1 MGYSSDPDTYGDFG
15 PATPGFIKIP
25 FNDINALEQAITPN
39 TVAFLVEPIQ
49 GEAGVI
55 VPDPGYLRRV
65 REICT
70 QNNVLMIADEIQTG
84 FCRTGKRFACDL
96 EEVKPDILLVG
107 KALGGGMM
115 PVSAALSSWD
125 IMEVITP
132 GSHGST
138 FGGNPLACAVGIAAI
153 EVLEEEHLDE
163 RAAELGE
170 YFMNRLARIESS
182 KIKEV
187 RGKGLLI
194 GLEFTEEAGP
204 VRPLIDALMERGI
217 LAKDTHEYT
226 MRFAPALIVDKETLD
241 WAGDV
246 IEDAIMNL

>member
-1 MGYSSDPDTYGDFG
+1 M
-15 PATPGFIKIP
+15 
-25 FNDINALEQAITPN
+25 AILVPQLLGLLKFHLMILMHWN
-39 TVAFLVEPIQ
+39 KPLPLILSHFSVEPIQ

-107 KALGGGMM
+107 KAPGGGMM

-132 GSHGST
+132 RSHGIHIW
-138 FGGNPLACAVGIAAI
+138 GNPLACAVEIAAI

-204 VRPLIDALMERGI
+204 VRPLIQCTNGTGNPCQRYA
-217 LAKDTHEYT
+217 
-226 MRFAPALIVDKETLD
+226 
-241 WAGDV
+241 
-246 IEDAIMNL
+246 